1 MWKKLLCT
9 VLTLALLAT
18 PTLALKGQVVDPDEL
33 PYIPTE
39 GSPSSW
45 AISEVEKA
53 INAGLV
59 PQLTGN
65 PGYQDKIT
73 REQFAELAATLMLVS
88 LKDTY
93 DTNAVSDFTDC
104 TNPLVTYAAGC
115 GIVTG
120 VGNGRFN
127 PTGTTNREQIATMV
141 ARAVTHLEQEQ
152 SVDLT
157 PSAGSVAGYTDGAAV
172 SAWAV
177 EGVGLLAAN
186 GIMNGTS
193 ATTLSPKNTCTVEQ
207 SILLCWRVY
216 SQLQSAN

>member
-18 PTLALKGQVVDPDEL
+18 PALAIKGQVVNPDEL
-33 PYIPTE
+33 PYIPTD

-45 AISEVEKA
+45 AVSEVEKA
-53 INAGLV
+53 AAAGLI
-59 PQLTGN
+59 PKLTGN

-73 REQFAELAATLMLVS
+73 REQFAELAANLVLVS
-88 LKDTY
+88 LNDTY
-93 DTNAVSDFTDC
+93 DVNDVSDFTDC
-104 TNPLVTYAAGC
+104 INPLVAYAADC
-115 GIVTG
+115 GIVDG
-120 VGNGRFN
+120 VGGGRFN

-141 ARAVTHLEQEQ
+141 SRAVAHLEQEQ
-152 SVDLT
+152 AVDLT
-157 PSAGSVAGYTDGAAV
+157 PNAGSLTGYTDSTAV
-172 SAWAV
+172 SDWAV

-216 SQLQSAN
+216 EQLQEVI